1 MNTTEIE
8 TQNTEQVTKIFDA
21 FARGDVGYILDQLAD
36 DVRFVSHL
44 DPIVPWAGAYS
55 GKDNVTRFFQALG
68 SSVEVADHP
77 VNALVA
83 QGDTVVAMGD
93 VSFRVRQTQKAG
105 ASKWVYIWKVANG
118 QIKSYDQFND
128 TGLAEAFR

>member
-1 MNTTEIE
+1 MTSIEIE
-8 TQNTEQVTKIFDA
+8 NTERVTRIFEA
-21 FARGDVGYILDQLAD
+21 FGRGDVPFILGELAD
-36 DVRFVSHL
+36 DARFVSHL
-44 DPIVPWAGAYS
+44 DPIVPWAGDYA
-55 GKDNVTRFFQALG
+55 GKDNVARFFQALG
-68 SSVEVADHP
+68 GSVDVADHP
-77 VNALVA
+77 VHSVIA

-105 ASKWVYIWKVANG
+105 ASKWVYIWKLANG